1 MQLFLGRL
9 FQFFLPS
16 QCACCGTF
24 LEEGQSGLC
33 TECFALTRLIDPPFC
48 SVCGAPFVSPLG
60 VSHIC
65 GGCQVRKKHFTTARA
80 VAYYEGPLQET
91 LHRWKYRGRISLTP
105 FLGRWMAERLRWY
118 WTDPRFELLI
128 PVPLHVKRLRNRGF
142 NQALLLTRELS
153 RWTRIPYEKR
163 VLLKRR
169 VTVPQVDLSGAER
182 EREIRGAFTVPD
194 SGPIEDRSVLL
205 VDDVYTT
212 GATVN
217 ECAKVLLAA
226 GARRVDVFT
235 LARAVKHF

>member
-1 MQLFLGRL
+1 MHFFLEKL

-24 LEEGQSGLC
+24 LDEGHPGLC
-33 TECFALTRLIDPPFC
+33 ADCFARTRPIEPPLC
-48 SVCGAPFVSPLG
+48 SVCGLPFVSSVG
-60 VSHIC
+60 ESHVC
-65 GGCQVRKKHFTTARA
+65 GGCHIRKKHFTTARA

-91 LHRWKYRGRISLTP
+91 LHRWKYERRISLTP
-105 FLGRWMAERLRWY
+105 FLGRWMAERLRRY
-118 WTDPRFELLI
+118 WTHPRFDLLI
-128 PVPLHVKRLRNRGF
+128 PVPLHVKRLRDRGF

-153 RWTRIPYEKR
+153 RWTRIPYGKG
-163 VLLKRR
+163 VLQKRR
-169 VTVPQVDLSGAER
+169 ATVPQVDLSGAER
-182 EREIRGAFTVPD
+182 EKRIKGVFTVPAN
-194 SGPIEDRSVLL
+194 GPIEDRSVLL